1 MLGCRMENRR
11 LSAPQVKGYDQAYE
25 LSYQLACET
34 LAATADIGA
43 QCLKAGAEYYLTGP
57 RPEIAL
63 QFLGRRHVIKLPGID
78 IIVPGSTETVTLR
91 DKLLILHYLNTARGT
106 PPNGIKVTFR
116 DLPAGPVYFP
126 TFAKRAVKPIVDA
139 FGAAPLRLVTAAT
152 RIGGR
157 QADIGDAS
165 VTIDAF
171 PHVPITYVLWIGDD
185 ELPPQGNILYDANVS
200 HYLPTED
207 VTVLTETITWKLVRS
222 PA

>member
-116 DLPAGPVYFP
+116 DLPAGPVYF
-126 TFAKRAVKPIVDA
+126 
-139 FGAAPLRLVTAAT
+139 
-152 RIGGR
+152 R
-157 QADIGDAS
+157 QARS
-165 VTIDAF
+165 
-171 PHVPITYVLWIGDD
+171 
-185 ELPPQGNILYDANVS
+185 QANRRCVRC
-200 HYLPTED
+200 
-207 VTVLTETITWKLVRS
+207 RS
-222 PA
+222 PPSGDGCHEDWRTSSRYRRRLGHHRCVPPRPHNVRPLDWRR